1 MRRTTVISVGVLSV
15 LFWLKVVPFIFACS
29 ISVITA
35 HCESIWAMLDSRRQR
50 ARDSNKLAVNELI
63 ITNF

>member
-1 MRRTTVISVGVLSV
+1 MRRTVISLSVLGV
-15 LFWLKVVPFIFACS
+15 LFWLKVVSFIFACS

-35 HCESIWAMLDSRRQR
+35 HCESIWAMLDSRRER

-63 ITNF
+63 IANF